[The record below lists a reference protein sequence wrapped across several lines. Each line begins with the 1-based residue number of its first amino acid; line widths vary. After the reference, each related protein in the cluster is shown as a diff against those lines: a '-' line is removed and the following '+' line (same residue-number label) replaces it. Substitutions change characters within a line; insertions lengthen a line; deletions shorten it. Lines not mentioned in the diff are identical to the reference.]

1 MYDEQRLWQIWSGD
15 NIFFNCTYKVPDKEI
30 VFKQG
35 DIISWE
41 EFVKLHDY
49 VPPKNYDD
57 EDRLPRNR
65 LMCTEDLKS
74 HDPDFWQHQRKAI

>member
-15 NIFFNCTYKVPDKEI
+15 YIFFNCNYTVPNKEI
-30 VFKQG
+30 TFKQG

-49 VPPKNYDD
+49 VPSENFLNDD
-57 EDRLPRNR
+57 QLPRNR
-65 LMCTEDLKS
+65 LMCTDDLKT
-74 HDPDFWQHQRKAI
+74 HDLDFWQHQRKAI